1 MAARKLNQSSEY
13 GGLLDMITDRCA
25 TTGLLYILSGEY
37 IEHKYASIFRL
48 IYLFLILLD
57 ISSHWCQMYS
67 SISLNV
73 HHKST
78 EANSNRFFLVS
89 YYYKVYLFFG
99 YCCVG
104 TEVTYITLYIIRHL
118 HNDDDMFR
126 LCQIVL
132 GICLPA
138 CIVKQIVNVA
148 QLSSAC
154 YAVASNDAYC
164 KNQ

>member
-1 MAARKLNQSSEY
+1 
-13 GGLLDMITDRCA
+13 MITDRCA

-37 IEHKYASIFRL
+37 TDHSYYQIFRL

-67 SISLNV
+67 SASLNL

-78 EANSNRFFLVS
+78 TANSNRFFLVS
-89 YYYKVYLFFG
+89 YYYKIYYFFG

-104 TEVTYITLYIIRHL
+104 TEVTYICLYLLPH
-118 HNDDDMFR
+118 FR
-126 LCQIVL
+126 IHKVESALYLCQIVL
-132 GICLPA
+132 SLCIPA
-138 CIVKQIVNVA
+138 CIIKQIVNVA

-154 YAVASNDAYC
+154 HAVASNDAS
-164 KNQ
+164 KKI